1 MAEFVKDP
9 ERALVAYCE
18 ERAVVTSTPLSRE
31 REAELSTRIQ
41 QGDLEAR
48 DELVEANLRFV
59 IDVAK
64 HYQHRGLSFAE
75 LISAGNLGLMTGAER
90 FDGTRGFKF
99 ISYAVWW
106 IRQSILLALAEQV
119 RTVRLPIN
127 RLTMLKKISTVSN
140 RLEQE
145 RAEAPDAETIAAALD
160 VPVKEVVE
168 TLASAG
174 AVRSLDE
181 AMWEDDERCLVNVLA
196 DPSQKSP
203 DVDVVR
209 ESIEEQ
215 VEVLLESLDEREQ
228 RILHLYYGL
237 NGTEAFTLEQISGL
251 FGVTRERIRQIK
263 QRALIKLRDP
273 SRVRTVQ
280 AQERTRSH
288 P

>member
-9 ERALVAYCE
+9 ERAAQAYFDDIAVAGSE
-18 ERAVVTSTPLSRE
+18 PLCRK
-31 REAELSTRIQ
+31 REAELAARIQ

-106 IRQSILLALAEQV
+106 IRQSILQALAEQV
-119 RTVRLPIN
+119 RTVRLPSN
-127 RLTMLKKISTVSN
+127 RLAMLKKISTVSN

-145 RAEAPDAETIAAALD
+145 RGGVPDAETIAAALD
-160 VPVKEVVE
+160 VPAQEVVE

-174 AVRSLDE
+174 AVRSLDG
-181 AMWEDDERCLVNVLA
+181 AMGEDDERCLVNVLA
-196 DPSQKSP
+196 DPSQESP
-203 DVDVVR
+203 DVNLAR
-209 ESIEEQ
+209 ESIVEQ
-215 VEVLLESLDEREQ
+215 VEVVLESLDKREQ
-228 RILHLYYGL
+228 RILHLYFGL
-237 NGTEAFTLEQISGL
+237 DGTEAFTLEQIGGL
-251 FGVTRERIRQIK
+251 LGVTRERIRQIK
-263 QRALIKLRDP
+263 ERALIKLRDP
-273 SRVRTVQ
+273 SHVRTVEVL
-280 AQERTRSH
+280 AEEV
-288 P
+288 